1 MTSDN
6 IHLDHKIICS
16 IIEPH
21 SRVLD
26 LGCGEGELLYPLV
39 RDKHVRAQGIELN
52 DKAIQECVKKGLSV
66 FHDDI
71 ESGLREYPDASF
83 DYVILNQ
90 SMQEVKKVDCVIQ
103 EALRIGTKV
112 VIGFPNF
119 AYIKS
124 RFALFFQ
131 GKSPITASLPY
142 LWYDTPNVRF
152 LSIKDFEVFCA
163 GKKIRIVEAHYLEEK
178 TRVRFLPNLFALNAV
193 FVLTNHG
200 YEPQSKMQGVIP
212 SATRDC
218 STNQFRCTAL
228 SELEFHNKKR

>member
-1 MTSDN
+1 MESSN
-6 IHLDHKIICS
+6 IHLDHQIIYS
-16 IIEPH
+16 IIKPD

-39 RDKHVRAQGIELN
+39 RDKHVRAQGIELD

-71 ESGLREYPDASF
+71 ESGLREYPDNSF
-83 DYVILNQ
+83 DYVIMNQ

-112 VIGFPNF
+112 IVGFPNF

-124 RFALFFQ
+124 RFSLFFR
-131 GKSPITASLPY
+131 GTSPVTKSLPY

-152 LSIKDFEVFCA
+152 LSIMDFKDFCA
-163 GKKIRIVEAHYLEEK
+163 KKKIRIVEAHYLGEK
-178 TRVRFLPNLFALNAV
+178 KLVRFLPNLFALNAI
-193 FVLTNHG
+193 FVLT
-200 YEPQSKMQGVIP
+200 I
-212 SATRDC
+212 
-218 STNQFRCTAL
+218 
-228 SELEFHNKKR
+228 KK